1 MNILHLK
8 YAVEVAKT
16 RSISKA
22 AENLYMGQPNLSRA
36 IKELEESLGIT
47 IFRRTTKG
55 ISITQDGEEFL
66 QYARQIVQKVDE
78 VEQIYHNGRQKKQS
92 FSVSAPRASYLS
104 YAMGDFSRCMKPG
117 SPAEFYY
124 CETNSMN
131 TINSVVREDFNLGIV
146 RYQSSYERY
155 FSDLFKDKKLSS
167 ETIAE
172 FTYLMI
178 ISKDHPLASK
188 KEVFLDDLTN
198 CIEVCHADPYV
209 PTVPMID
216 VRKSEL
222 TEFVDRKIYVYER
235 GTQFVILG
243 TVPDTFMWVSP
254 VPQQLLDNYNLTQI
268 RVKGSEKP
276 YKDVLIYRRDYR
288 LTDLD
293 REFIAS
299 VHRAKQQYFADSP
312 DEPEK

>member
-78 VEQIYHNGRQKKQS
+78 VEQIYQTGRQKKQA
-92 FSVSAPRASYLS
+92 FSVSVPRASYLS
-104 YAMGDFSRCMKPG
+104 YAMADFSRSMKPG

-131 TINSVVREDFNLGIV
+131 AINSVVREDFNLGIV
-146 RYQSSYERY
+146 RYQSSYEKY
-155 FSDLFKDKKLSS
+155 FSDLFKDKKLVG

-172 FTYLMI
+172 FSYLMI
-178 ISKDHPLASK
+178 ISKDNPLAQRESVSL
-188 KEVFLDDLTN
+188 EDLADY
-198 CIEVCHADPYV
+198 IEVCHADPYV
-209 PTVPMID
+209 PSVPAVDI
-216 VRKSEL
+216 RKSEL
-222 TEFVDRKIYVYER
+222 TDFVERRIYVYER
-235 GTQFVILG
+235 GTQFIILK

-254 VPQQLLDNYNLTQI
+254 VPQPLLDSNNLAQVK
-268 RVKGSEKP
+268 VKGAEKP
-276 YKDVLIYRRDYR
+276 YKDVLVYRKNYHLSDF
-288 LTDLD
+288 DK
-293 REFIAS
+293 EFIAAVERS
-299 VHRAKQQYFADSP
+299 KSKYFVP
-312 DEPEK
+312 

>member
-92 FSVSAPRASYLS
+92 FSVCAPRASYLS

-178 ISKDHPLASK
+178 ISRDHPLASK

-243 TVPDTFMWVSP
+243 SVPDTFMWVSP
-254 VPQQLLDNYNLTQI
+254 VPQQLLDNYNLAQI

-288 LTDLD
+288 LSDLD
-293 REFIAS
+293 REFIAA

-312 DEPEK
+312 DEPKM

>member
-78 VEQIYHNGRQKKQS
+78 VEQIYQTGRQKKQT
-92 FSVSAPRASYLS
+92 FSVSVPRASYLS
-104 YAMGDFSRCMKPG
+104 YAMADFSRSMKPG

-131 TINSVVREDFNLGIV
+131 AINSVVREDFNLGIV
-146 RYQSSYERY
+146 RYQASYEKY
-155 FSDLFKDKKLSS
+155 FSDLFKDKKLVG

-172 FTYLMI
+172 FSYLMI
-178 ISKDHPLASK
+178 ISKDNTLAQREGVSL
-188 KEVFLDDLTN
+188 EDLTDY
-198 CIEVCHADPYV
+198 IEVCHADPYV
-209 PTVPMID
+209 PSVPAVDI
-216 VRKSEL
+216 RKSEL
-222 TEFVDRKIYVYER
+222 TDFVERRIYVYER
-235 GTQFVILG
+235 GTQFIILK

-254 VPQQLLDNYNLTQI
+254 VPQPLLDANNLAQVK
-268 RVKGSEKP
+268 VKGAEKP
-276 YKDVLIYRRDYR
+276 YKDVLVYRKNYHLSDF
-288 LTDLD
+288 DK
-293 REFIAS
+293 EFIAAVERS
-299 VHRAKQQYFADSP
+299 KSKYFVP
-312 DEPEK
+312 

>member
-55 ISITQDGEEFL
+55 ISITPDGEEFL

-78 VEQIYHNGRQKKQS
+78 VEQIYQNGRQKKQS
-92 FSVSAPRASYLS
+92 FSVSVPRASYLS
-104 YAMGDFSRCMKPG
+104 FAMADFSKSMKQG
-117 SPAEFYY
+117 SPAEFSY

-131 TINSVVREDFNLGIV
+131 TVNSVVREDFNLGIV
-146 RYQSSYERY
+146 RYQSSYEKY
-155 FSDLFKDKKLSS
+155 FNDLFKDKKLTS

-172 FTYLMI
+172 FTYLML
-178 ISKDHPLASK
+178 ISKDNPLASK
-188 KEVFLDDLTN
+188 AEVELDDLKDY
-198 CIEVCHADPYV
+198 IEVCHSDPYV
-209 PTVPMID
+209 PSVPMID

-222 TEFVDRKIYVYER
+222 TEFVDRRIFVYER

-254 VPQQLLDNYNLTQI
+254 VPKTLLENYNLTQI
-268 RVKGSEKP
+268 KVNGTDKP

-288 LTDLD
+288 LSDFD
-293 REFIAS
+293 REFIAA
-299 VHRAKQQYFADSP
+299 VQRAKNRYFDV
-312 DEPEK
+312 

>member
-55 ISITQDGEEFL
+55 ISITPDGEEFL
-66 QYARQIVQKVDE
+66 QYARQIVQKVEE
-78 VEQIYHNGRQKKQS
+78 VEQIYQNGRQKKQS
-92 FSVSAPRASYLS
+92 FSVSVPRASYLS
-104 YAMGDFSRCMKPG
+104 YAMADFSRSMKKG

-124 CETNSMN
+124 CETNPMN

-146 RYQSSYERY
+146 RYQSSYEKY
-155 FSDLFKDKKLSS
+155 FSDLFKDKKLTSD
-167 ETIAE
+167 TIAE
-172 FTYLMI
+172 FSYSMI
-178 ISKDHPLASK
+178 ISKNDPLVQ
-188 KEVFLDDLTN
+188 KEEVCLDDLADY
-198 CIEVCHADPYV
+198 IEVCHSDPYV
-209 PTVPMID
+209 PSVPVID

-222 TEFVDRKIYVYER
+222 TEFVERRIFVYER
-235 GTQFVILG
+235 GTQFVLLG
-243 TVPDTFMWVSP
+243 TVPETFMWVSP
-254 VPQQLLDNYNLTQI
+254 VPQKLLDNYGLVQMKV
-268 RVKGSEKP
+268 RGAERL

-288 LTDLD
+288 LSEYD
-293 REFIAS
+293 REFIAA
-299 VHRAKQQYFADSP
+299 VHRAIAKYNVV
-312 DEPEK
+312 

>member
-1 MNILHLK
+1 M
-8 YAVEVAKT
+8 EVAKT

-55 ISITQDGEEFL
+55 ISITPDGEEFL

-78 VEQIYHNGRQKKQS
+78 VEQIYHNGRH
-92 FSVSAPRASYLS
+92 
-104 YAMGDFSRCMKPG
+104 FSRCIKSG

-146 RYQSSYERY
+146 RYQASYEKY
-155 FSDLFKDKKLSS
+155 FSDLFKDKKLTS
-167 ETIAE
+167 ETVAE
-172 FTYLMI
+172 FTYVLL
-178 ISKDHPLASK
+178 ISKNNPLTQRE
-188 KEVFLDDLTN
+188 EVCLDDLAEY
-198 CIEVCHADPYV
+198 IEVCHADPYV
-209 PTVPMID
+209 PSVPMID

-222 TEFVDRKIYVYER
+222 TEFIDRRIYVYER
-235 GTQFVILG
+235 GTQFAILG

-254 VPQQLLDNYNLTQI
+254 VPQELLKDYGLVQLKI
-268 RVKGSEKP
+268 KGSDKP

-288 LTDLD
+288 LSDFD
-293 REFIAS
+293 REFVAAVNRS
-299 VHRAKQQYFADSP
+299 RDKYFGAIG
-312 DEPEK
+312 

>member
-22 AENLYMGQPNLSRA
+22 AENLYMCQPNLSRA

-55 ISITQDGEEFL
+55 ISITPDGEEFL

-78 VEQIYHNGRQKKQS
+78 VEQIYQNGRQKKQS
-92 FSVSAPRASYLS
+92 FSVSVPRASYLS
-104 YAMGDFSRCMKPG
+104 FAMADFSRSMKKG

-131 TINSVVREDFNLGIV
+131 TVNSVVREDFNLGIV
-146 RYQSSYERY
+146 RYQSSYEKY
-155 FSDLFKDKKLSS
+155 FNDLFKDKKLAS

-172 FTYLMI
+172 FSYVML
-178 ISKDHPLASK
+178 ISRDNPLTSMQ
-188 KEVFLDDLTN
+188 EVALDDLRDY
-198 CIEVCHADPYV
+198 IEVCHSDPYV
-209 PTVPMID
+209 PSVPMID

-222 TEFVDRKIYVYER
+222 TEFVDRRIFVYER

-243 TVPDTFMWVSP
+243 NVPDTFMWVSP
-254 VPQQLLDNYNLTQI
+254 VPQTLLDNYNLAQI
-268 RVKGSEKP
+268 RVKGAEKL

-288 LTDLD
+288 LSDFD
-293 REFIAS
+293 REFIAA
-299 VHRAKQQYFADSP
+299 VNRAKNRYFNI
-312 DEPEK
+312 

>member
-55 ISITQDGEEFL
+55 ISITPDGEEFL

-78 VEQIYHNGRQKKQS
+78 VEQIYQNGRQKKQS
-92 FSVSAPRASYLS
+92 FSVSVPRASYLS
-104 YAMGDFSRCMKPG
+104 FAMADFSKCMKKG

-131 TINSVVREDFNLGIV
+131 TVNSVVREDFNLGIV
-146 RYQSSYERY
+146 RYQSSYEKY
-155 FSDLFKDKKLSS
+155 FNDLFKDKKLIS

-172 FTYLMI
+172 FTYVML
-178 ISKDHPLASK
+178 ISRDNPLAFK
-188 KEVFLDDLTN
+188 GEVELDDLRDY
-198 CIEVCHADPYV
+198 IEVCHSDPYV
-209 PTVPMID
+209 PSVPMID

-222 TEFVDRKIYVYER
+222 TEFVDRRIFVYER

-254 VPQQLLDNYNLTQI
+254 VPKTLLENYNLTQI
-268 RVKGSEKP
+268 KVKGTDKP

-288 LTDLD
+288 LSDFD
-293 REFIAS
+293 REFIAA
-299 VHRAKQQYFADSP
+299 VHRAKNRYFDI
-312 DEPEK
+312 

>member
-55 ISITQDGEEFL
+55 ISITPDGEEFL
-66 QYARQIVQKVDE
+66 QYARQIVQKVEE
-78 VEQIYHNGRQKKQS
+78 VEQIYQNGRQKKQT
-92 FSVSAPRASYLS
+92 FSVSVPRASYLS
-104 YAMGDFSRCMKPG
+104 FAMADFSRCMKKG

-124 CETNSMN
+124 CETNPMN

-146 RYQSSYERY
+146 RFQSSYEKY
-155 FSDLFKDKKLSS
+155 FSDLFKDKKLTSD
-167 ETIAE
+167 TIAE
-172 FTYLMI
+172 FSYSMI
-178 ISKDHPLASK
+178 ISKNDPLAHKDS
-188 KEVFLDDLTN
+188 VCLDDLADY
-198 CIEVCHADPYV
+198 IEVCHSDPYV
-209 PTVPMID
+209 PSVPAID

-222 TEFVDRKIYVYER
+222 TEFVERRIFVYER
-235 GTQFVILG
+235 GTQFVLLG
-243 TVPDTFMWVSP
+243 NVPETFMWVSP
-254 VPQQLLDNYNLTQI
+254 VPQQLLDNYGLVQLKV
-268 RVKGSEKP
+268 RGAERL

-288 LTDLD
+288 LSDYD
-293 REFIAS
+293 KEFIAAGAPGE
-299 VHRAKQQYFADSP
+299 VQI
-312 DEPEK
+312 

>member
-55 ISITQDGEEFL
+55 ISITPDGEEFL

-78 VEQIYHNGRQKKQS
+78 VEQIYQNGRQKKQS
-92 FSVSAPRASYLS
+92 FSVSVPRASYLS
-104 YAMGDFSRCMKPG
+104 FAMADFSKSMKPG

-131 TINSVVREDFNLGIV
+131 TVNSVVREDFNLGIV
-146 RYQSSYERY
+146 RYQSSYEKY
-155 FSDLFKDKKLSS
+155 FNDLFKDKKLSS

-172 FTYLMI
+172 FTYVML
-178 ISKDHPLASK
+178 ISKDNPLASK
-188 KEVFLDDLTN
+188 EEVTLEDLKDY
-198 CIEVCHADPYV
+198 IEVCHSDPYV
-209 PTVPMID
+209 PSVPMID

-222 TEFVDRKIYVYER
+222 TEFVDRRIFVYER

-254 VPQQLLDNYNLTQI
+254 VPKTLLENYNLTQVK
-268 RVKGSEKP
+268 VKGTDKP

-288 LTDLD
+288 LSDFD
-293 REFIAS
+293 REFIAA
-299 VHRAKQQYFADSP
+299 VHRAKNRYFDV
-312 DEPEK
+312 

>member
-55 ISITQDGEEFL
+55 ISITPDGEEFL
-66 QYARQIVQKVDE
+66 QYARQIVQKVNE
-78 VEQIYHNGRQKKQS
+78 VEQIYHNGRQKKQC
-92 FSVSAPRASYLS
+92 FSVSVPRASYLS
-104 YAMGDFSRCMKPG
+104 FAMADFSKSMKPDT
-117 SPAEFYY
+117 PAEFYY

-146 RYQSSYERY
+146 RFQSSYEKY
-155 FSDLFKDKKLSS
+155 FSDLFKDKKLVS

-178 ISKDHPLASK
+178 ISKNNPLASK
-188 KEVFLDDLTN
+188 EEVTLEDLTDY
-198 CIEVCHADPYV
+198 IEVCHADPYV
-209 PTVPMID
+209 PSVPTID
-216 VRKSEL
+216 IRKSEL
-222 TEFVDRKIYVYER
+222 TDFVERKIYVYER
-235 GTQFVILG
+235 GTQFIILG

-254 VPQQLLDNYNLTQI
+254 IPQMLLDNYNLTQI
-268 RVKGSEKP
+268 KVKGSDKP
-276 YKDVLIYRRDYR
+276 YKDVLIYRKDYR
-288 LTDLD
+288 LSDFD
-293 REFIAS
+293 REFISA
-299 VHRAKQQYFADSP
+299 VHRAKSQYLTL
-312 DEPEK
+312 

>member
-55 ISITQDGEEFL
+55 ISITPDGEEFL

-78 VEQIYHNGRQKKQS
+78 VEQIYQNGRQKKQS
-92 FSVSAPRASYLS
+92 FSVSVPRASYLS
-104 YAMGDFSRCMKPG
+104 FAMADFSRSMKKG

-131 TINSVVREDFNLGIV
+131 TVNSVVREDFNLGIV
-146 RYQSSYERY
+146 RYQSSYEKY
-155 FSDLFKDKKLSS
+155 FNDLFKDKKLTS

-172 FTYLMI
+172 FSYVML
-178 ISKDHPLASK
+178 ISRDNPLTSMP
-188 KEVFLDDLTN
+188 EVALDDLRDY
-198 CIEVCHADPYV
+198 IEVCHSDPYV
-209 PTVPMID
+209 PSVPMID

-222 TEFVDRKIYVYER
+222 TEFVDRRIFVYER

-243 TVPDTFMWVSP
+243 NVPDTFMWVSP
-254 VPQQLLDNYNLTQI
+254 VPQTLLDNYNLAQI
-268 RVKGSEKP
+268 RVKGAEKL

-288 LTDLD
+288 LSDFD
-293 REFIAS
+293 REFIAA
-299 VHRAKQQYFADSP
+299 VNRAKNRYFNI
-312 DEPEK
+312 

>member
-55 ISITQDGEEFL
+55 ISITPDGEEFL

-78 VEQIYHNGRQKKQS
+78 VEQIYQNGRQKKQS
-92 FSVSAPRASYLS
+92 FSVCVPRASYLS
-104 YAMGDFSRCMKPG
+104 YAMGDFSKSMKSG

-131 TINSVVREDFNLGIV
+131 TINSVVREEFNLGIV
-146 RYQSSYERY
+146 RYQSSYEKY
-155 FSDLFKDKKLSS
+155 FSDFFKDKKLIS

-178 ISKDHPLASK
+178 ISRDHPLAKK
-188 KEVFLDDLTN
+188 KEVNLEDLSN

-222 TEFVDRKIYVYER
+222 TDFVDRKIYVYER
-235 GTQFVILG
+235 GTQFVVLG
-243 TVPDTFMWVSP
+243 NVPDTFMWVSP
-254 VPQQLLDNYNLTQI
+254 VPQQLLDNYNLAQI
-268 RVKGSEKP
+268 KVKGSEKP
-276 YKDVLIYRRDYR
+276 YKDVLIYRKDYR
-288 LTDLD
+288 LSDFD
-293 REFIAS
+293 YEFIAAVQRS
-299 VHRAKQQYFADSP
+299 KKLYFTQ
-312 DEPEK
+312 DEDHS

>member
-36 IKELEESLGIT
+36 IKELGGIPRDHH
-47 IFRRTTKG
+47 FPSYNKGHFNNAGRRG
-55 ISITQDGEEFL
+55 IPSICAPDRAE
-66 QYARQIVQKVDE
+66 
-78 VEQIYHNGRQKKQS
+78 GRRSGADIPQRKAEKAEL
-92 FSVSAPRASYLS
+92 SVSVPRASYLS
-104 YAMGDFSRCMKPG
+104 YAMADFSRCIKSG

-146 RYQSSYERY
+146 RYQASYEKY
-155 FSDLFKDKKLSS
+155 FSDLFKDKKLTS
-167 ETIAE
+167 ETVAE
-172 FTYLMI
+172 FTYVLL
-178 ISKDHPLASK
+178 ISKNNPLTQRE
-188 KEVFLDDLTN
+188 EVCLDDLAEY
-198 CIEVCHADPYV
+198 IEVCHADPYV
-209 PTVPMID
+209 PSVPMID

-222 TEFVDRKIYVYER
+222 TEFIDRRIYVYER
-235 GTQFVILG
+235 GTQFAILG

-254 VPQQLLDNYNLTQI
+254 VPQELLKDYGLVQLKI
-268 RVKGSEKP
+268 KGSDKP

-288 LTDLD
+288 LSDFD
-293 REFIAS
+293 REFVAAVNRS
-299 VHRAKQQYFADSP
+299 RDKYFGAIG
-312 DEPEK
+312 